1 GSEDSWHDQ
10 SHSEARCPRQGTT
23 TAVHKLD
30 IEGVHAT
37 GHGMP
42 SMSEPGC
49 LLVLAAGTQ
58 HRRNK
63 NVSEEEE
70 KEKEEET
77 VASTHPNP
85 SRAAARLHPSTLR
98 DRRRLWSAGR
108 CALTSRAPGVVGCAR
123 AAAPEV
129 GGDGTSPERTV
140 TPGAACCGGW
150 LDRCLSP
157 DGTHRSIKRRAG
169 SEPEVVDRIYSA
181 GRGGGRRSGLQ
192 PQPNQRRR
200 RRRPVTKGPVATATA
215 AAAAAGGQSGSSGSW
230 HPPALLAGVLLAA
243 FVLLSPAGAGAT
255 ITPSPAPFAI
265 SEALRAGTLG
275 QHHNP

>member
-1 GSEDSWHDQ
+1 
-10 SHSEARCPRQGTT
+10 
-23 TAVHKLD
+23 
-30 IEGVHAT
+30 
-37 GHGMP
+37 MP

-49 LLVLAAGTQ
+49 LLVLLAAGTE

-70 KEKEEET
+70 EEKEEET
-77 VASTHPNP
+77 VASTHPDP
-85 SRAAARLHPSTLR
+85 SRAAAPSHPRTLR

-108 CALTSRAPGVVGCAR
+108 CALTSRAPGVVGCER

-140 TPGAACCGGW
+140 APGAARCGGW

-157 DGTHRSIKRRAG
+157 DGTHRSIRRRGG
-169 SEPEVVDRIYSA
+169 SEQEVVDRINSA
-181 GRGGGRRSGLQ
+181 GRGSGGRSRLQ
-192 PQPNQRRR
+192 PQPNQRR
-200 RRRPVTKGPVATATA
+200 RRRPVTKGPVAAP
-215 AAAAAGGQSGSSGSW
+215 AAGGKSGGSGSW
-230 HPPALLAGVLLAA
+230 HPPALLAGGLLAA

-255 ITPSPAPFAI
+255 APPSPAPFAI

-275 QHHNP
+275 QHHNPLPRDALSRDGGGPHQFMFGG